1 MTSHRGALA
10 ALPSLDELLARVTVQ
25 FYVPGRLRFHLDF
38 RGDAFLRDAMRREL
52 QRHGGVRLESY
63 SSRTRTA
70 LVTYHPERTS
80 PAAIAESLLR
90 GVKEFHRIHGE
101 CDLTDHRHAIFAGMK
116 RTLVDAH
123 EEHDDHGHGHEHD
136 PHLGSD
142 EGVRKEAVKLS
153 IAGALLGWFVY
164 RKLRAPSRPLNASP
178 LSDLAALVTVV
189 TGYPILRAGAR
200 SVTRGKPSDDTLI
213 SIAVIAT
220 LLLRESVTGLSV
232 IWLIQL
238 GRLLEAV
245 TMKRS
250 RLAIADLMDMAP
262 PEAWKLLPP
271 ESEGRKPRLSQVR
284 VEELDKGDVVRVFH
298 FEKVPLDGR
307 VLRGEALVQE
317 SFITGEALPK
327 RKCAGDTVYA
337 GSIVEKGEVDVQ
349 VTSVVHET
357 LVARMVASVQ
367 STHERR
373 APIERIGSR
382 FAARFVPVSL
392 GLAGVTLLWTR
403 DWYKAVTMLVIAC
416 PCAAG
421 LATPTAVSASIAGA
435 AKKGI
440 LIKGGVHL
448 EKSAKIDALVL
459 DKTGTLTAGAPA
471 VTDVRQAAGGL
482 SADELLRLVGSVE
495 RHATHPLAIAMV
507 NEARK
512 RDLAMTEVDDYVP
525 HPGLGV
531 VGRVDGRSVQVG
543 SLAFMRTL
551 AVPVPSALAADP
563 TSEVR
568 GARSL
573 VYVAVDGTLH
583 AVLTVEDAI
592 RPEAAEA
599 LAALRS
605 LGIRRLV
612 LATGDRQEAA
622 GHVAAKLG
630 LDEVHAEL
638 LPQDKFDLVD
648 RLRAEG
654 HRVAMVGDGI
664 NDALALAHA
673 DVSIAMGEG
682 RCDLAIETADVTLA
696 RNDLMLVPETLRISQ
711 TSLRTIYQNF
721 AASIGVNVIGL
732 GFGAV
737 GRLSPFAAAIVHNL
751 STIAVVINSFA
762 LTRKIGRFSARDFA
776 GRTLA

>member
-1 MTSHRGALA
+1 MPSPRVSRT
-10 ALPSLDELLARVTVQ
+10 ALPSLDELLSRVTVQ
-25 FYVPGRLRFHLDF
+25 FYIPGRLRFHLDF
-38 RGDAFLRDAMRREL
+38 PGDAFLRDAMRREL

-80 PAAIAESLLR
+80 PAAVAESLLR

-101 CDLTDHRHAIFAGMK
+101 CDLTDHRHAIFAGIK
-116 RTLVDAH
+116 RTVDEHEH
-123 EEHDDHGHGHEHD
+123 EEHDHGHEHD

-142 EGVRKEAVKLS
+142 EGVRKETVKLG

-164 RKLRAPSRPLNASP
+164 RKLKAPARPLNASP
-178 LSDLAALVTVV
+178 LSDLAAIVTIV

-200 SVTRGKPSDDTLI
+200 SAKRGKPSDDTLI

-250 RLAIADLMDMAP
+250 RLAIADLMDSAP
-262 PEAWKLLPP
+262 PEAWKMLPADGP
-271 ESEGRKPRLSQVR
+271 GGKPKLAQVA
-284 VEELDKGDVVRVFH
+284 VEELEKGDVVRVFH
-298 FEKVPLDGR
+298 FEKVPLDGK

-327 RKCAGDTVYA
+327 RKLPGDTVYA
-337 GSIVEKGEVDVQ
+337 GSILEKGELDVQ

-367 STHERR
+367 STQERR

-382 FAARFVPVSL
+382 FASRFVPVSL
-392 GLAGVTLLWTR
+392 GLAGVTLLLTR

-471 VTDVRQAAGGL
+471 VTDVRLHDGALAL
-482 SADELLRLVGSVE
+482 PELLRLVGSVE
-495 RHATHPLAIAMV
+495 RHATHPLAVAMV
-507 NEARK
+507 EEAR
-512 RDLAMTEVDDYVP
+512 RRELVMTEVDDYVP

-531 VGRVDGRSVQVG
+531 AGRVDGRLVQVG
-543 SLAFMRTL
+543 SLPFMRSVSVAVPGAL
-551 AVPVPSALAADP
+551 AVAAAG
-563 TSEVR
+563 EVR

-573 VYVAVDGTLH
+573 VYVAVDGKLQ
-583 AVLTVEDAI
+583 AVLTVEDAL
-592 RPEAAEA
+592 RSEAPEA

-605 LGIRRLV
+605 LGIRRII
-612 LATGDRQEAA
+612 LATGDRKEPAH
-622 GHVAAKLG
+622 HVAAQLG
-630 LDEVHAEL
+630 VDEVHAEL

-664 NDALALAHA
+664 NDAQALAHA

-711 TSLRTIYQNF
+711 TSLRTIFQNF
-721 AASIGVNVIGL
+721 AASIGVNVVGL

-762 LTRKIGRFSARDFA
+762 LTRKIGGFSARDFA